1 MYGSRARI
9 AILSPS
15 RGDTG
20 VYEFYRL
27 APEGVMLLNT
37 TGNVRHLQDSDLEVQ
52 VQSLVERAKDVALDK
67 PDLIIAGGSPLVT
80 MQGYGSE
87 ERIAARLTDA
97 CGIPC
102 VMGIQLEV
110 EALRAVGS
118 NRPVIASPYPAP
130 LDERIVR
137 YLGQAGFD
145 VQGCK
150 GLGILAN
157 HEIGFLPE
165 EAAFRIG
172 REAFRSAPEAD
183 AIFLPCGR
191 WPTFDAVNKL
201 EGELGVPVVSDT
213 QAVFHG
219 AFVRLGIREPF
230 ANAGSLLRSLA
241 PRTVSI

>member
-1 MYGSRARI
+1 MYGWRGRI
-9 AILSPS
+9 GFLSPS
-15 RGDTG
+15 RGDAV

-37 TGNVRHLQDSDLEVQ
+37 TGKVRHLQDSDLAGQMQTLEDA
-52 VQSLVERAKDVALDK
+52 AKDIAVEK

-87 ERIAARLTDA
+87 ERIAARLTEA
-97 CGIPC
+97 CGVPC

-118 NRPVIASPYPAP
+118 KRPVIASPYPPA

-157 HEIGFLPE
+157 HEIGFLAP

-172 REAFRSAPEAD
+172 REAVRSAPKAD
-183 AIFLPCGR
+183 AVFLPCGR
-191 WPTFDAVNKL
+191 WPTYDAVNKL
-201 EGELGVPVVSDT
+201 EDDLGLPAVSAN
-213 QAVFHG
+213 QAIYYG
-219 AFVRLGIREPF
+219 AFVRLGIHESFSR
-230 ANAGSLLRSLA
+230 AGSLLRSLA
-241 PRTVSI
+241 PRIVTI